1 MDRMIVCACSSF
13 ARTGAY
19 EEAGLSS
26 VITSHLL
33 EIPTEVLAV
42 GASVLSLLICGLKST
57 ASHPQAQEAVR
68 GG

>member
-1 MDRMIVCACSSF
+1 M
-13 ARTGAY
+13 GAY